1 MVYSTISQGLKT
13 IDIAWWCKDTAQ
25 ALVCVSLDGAHVHM
39 SARNG
44 VAKNLFDTVP
54 QPAIVT
60 NCVAHRLELCILYAA
75 KKVSYTEDNEGV
87 IKII

>member
-1 MVYSTISQGLKT
+1 MHISAK
-13 IDIAWWCKDTAQ
+13 
-25 ALVCVSLDGAHVHM
+25 
-39 SARNG
+39 NG

-54 QPAIVT
+54 QPVIVT